1 MGLFLLTLP
10 GCLLFIHFIINNY
23 DQLSQR
29 LSNLLY
35 LELAMFYIFYSTVL
49 LIGMLLFAI
58 WPEPD
63 WKHEMFAHLRM
74 FAAILDFIL
83 LLQMSITMILRQH
96 FVDTY
101 LDWSLHF
108 SWNPYLVF
116 KSITIIFIQWL
127 VLEAREDGETSHEK
141 LLNSVL
147 IIRKFVAAPL
157 VSATIL
163 AQAVILVGWI
173 YENRVTIVK
182 CFENILCSQ
191 SQVSEDPV
199 IELAVISHNQNQ
211 NWAQEPIH
219 IQNPVQNFEIFHILI
234 STVIVIL
241 YLVNLVLVVF
251 LKVSTFFART
261 LILLATINT
270 TCYSWIIFN
279 KKLRSHTKSIVI
291 KFLSFFNNIL
301 H

>member
-1 MGLFLLTLP
+1 M
-10 GCLLFIHFIINNY
+10 INSAK
-23 DQLSQR
+23 DFQISSILSSQCSTSSIQLSCW
-29 LSNLLY
+29 
-35 LELAMFYIFYSTVL
+35 LEHCSSQSGRSLTWNIKCLHIFECSPPSLTSSSSSSCPSQWSWDNISWTPTL
-49 LIGMLLFAI
+49 TGHCTSRGM
-58 WPEPD
+58 
-63 WKHEMFAHLRM
+63 
-74 FAAILDFIL
+74 
-83 LLQMSITMILRQH
+83 
-96 FVDTY
+96 
-101 LDWSLHF
+101 
-108 SWNPYLVF
+108 VF
-116 KSITIIFIQWL
+116 KSITIIIIQWL

-147 IIRKFVAAPL
+147 IIRKFVALPL
-157 VSATIL
+157 VLAAIL
-163 AQAVILVGWI
+163 AQAVIIVGWI

-251 LKVSTFFART
+251 LTVSTFFART

-270 TCYSWIIFN
+270 TCYSWFIFN
-279 KKLRSHTKSIVI
+279 KKLRSHTKSVVI
-291 KFLSFFNNIL
+291 KLLSLFNNIF